1 MISLV
6 STRNIGCPESLLAP
20 DFDQVQP
27 MFRSLRSTLILPWLL
42 ILVVCCALI
51 FQLRGLFDLGIGG
64 EIGKVDQSVK
74 LSAER
79 IKQELGLYLTGFPE
93 ASANFDDADRQHELL
108 LLLDLVLGR
117 FYGIEGGF
125 WSPNSQF
132 IAYSFPTHDSVKR
145 DVPKDEIERITT
157 LNKRA
162 LSSQK
167 EETARFDSAGE
178 VLLIHAIPVRSDLV
192 IWTMGRAHVAAAAAF
207 QKLTVGF
214 VVLLLLMLATGAL
227 ILWYL
232 HRWGRQLRQ
241 IEERLGQFDS
251 RLPETG
257 LKELDRLI
265 GAFNQQTEKLR
276 DAQRV
281 SNELSL
287 ELARAERLTA
297 LGRMSAGLAH
307 EIRNPIGAMRLQSE
321 NALSKNTVDSYQK
334 ACRGMLQNIGRLDD
348 LLERLLAIVR
358 LDRLTLKS
366 TKIGPWIEEC
376 VTPFRNAAAHP
387 AIAVEAADTEWLFDE
402 QQLSRALHNLV
413 ANAVQH
419 TPPHGWVKVSAAIE
433 NGWLEISVE
442 DSGPGVPDELKEKI
456 FEPFVSSRS
465 EGSGLGLAI
474 AREIVEAHG
483 GTMRCV
489 NGRQGARFEMRL
501 PRREP

>member
-1 MISLV
+1 
-6 STRNIGCPESLLAP
+6 
-20 DFDQVQP
+20 

-42 ILVVCCALI
+42 IAVVCCALA
-51 FQLRGLFDLGIGG
+51 FQLWGLFELGIAG
-64 EIGKVDQSVK
+64 EVGKVDQSVQ

-79 IKQELGLYLTGFPE
+79 IKQELNLYLAGFSESPT
-93 ASANFDDADRQHELL
+93 SLDNPDRQHELL

-125 WSPNSQF
+125 WSPQSQF

-145 DVPKDEIERITT
+145 DVPKDEIDRIAT

-162 LSSQK
+162 LSTQK
-167 EETARFDSAGE
+167 EETTRFNSAGE
-178 VLLIHAIPVRSDLV
+178 VLLIHAVPVRSDLV
-192 IWTMGRAHVAAAAAF
+192 IWTMGRAHVVAAAAF
-207 QKLTVGF
+207 QKLTAGF

-241 IEERLGQFDS
+241 IEERLGQIDS
-251 RLPETG
+251 DDKLPQTG

-265 GAFNQQTEKLR
+265 AAFNHQTETLR
-276 DAQRV
+276 EAQRV
-281 SNELSL
+281 SGELSV

-307 EIRNPIGAMRLQSE
+307 EIRNPIGAMRLQAE
-321 NALSKNTVDSYQK
+321 NALAKNSIEAYQN
-334 ACRGMLQNIGRLDD
+334 ACQGMLQNIGRLDD

-358 LDRLTLKS
+358 LDRLELKS
-366 TKIGPWIEEC
+366 NKIQPWIKDC
-376 VTPFRNAAAHP
+376 LAPFHSAGTKP
-387 AIAVEAADTEWLFDE
+387 AIEAEIADLEWSFDK

-413 ANAVQH
+413 ANAIQH
-419 TPPHGWVKVSAAIE
+419 APPNGWVKITTTTE
-433 NGWLEISVE
+433 NDQLEISVE
-442 DSGPGVPDELKEKI
+442 DSGTGVPDELKEKI

-474 AREIVEAHG
+474 AREVVEAHG
-483 GTMRCV
+483 GTLRCV
-489 NGRQGARFEMRL
+489 NGRIGARFEIRL
-501 PRREP
+501 PRREL

>member
-1 MISLV
+1 
-6 STRNIGCPESLLAP
+6 
-20 DFDQVQP
+20 

-42 ILVVCCALI
+42 IAVVCCALT
-51 FQLRGLFDLGIGG
+51 FQLRGLFELGIGG

-79 IKQELGLYLTGFPE
+79 IKQELNLYLAGFSE
-93 ASANFDDADRQHELL
+93 APANFDDSDRQRELL

-132 IAYSFPTHDSVKR
+132 FAYSFPTHDTVKR
-145 DVPKDEIERITT
+145 DVPKDETDRIAT
-157 LNKRA
+157 LNKRV
-162 LSSQK
+162 LSTQK

-178 VLLIHAIPVRSDLV
+178 VLLIHAIPVRPDLV
-192 IWTMGRAHVAAAAAF
+192 IWTMGRAHVVAAAAF

-241 IEERLGQFDS
+241 IEERLAQLDS
-251 RLPETG
+251 DAKLPETG

-265 GAFNQQTEKLR
+265 AAFNHQSESLR
-276 DAQRV
+276 EAQRV
-281 SNELSL
+281 SNELSV

-307 EIRNPIGAMRLQSE
+307 EIRNPIGAMRLQAE
-321 NALSKNTVDSYQK
+321 NALAKNAVETYQK
-334 ACRGMLQNIGRLDD
+334 ACRGMVQNIGRLDD

-358 LDRLTLKS
+358 LDRLTLKRI
-366 TKIGPWIEEC
+366 KIQTWIEDC
-376 VTPFRNAAAHP
+376 VTPFRNAAGKP
-387 AIAVEAADTEWLFDE
+387 TIEVEAAETEWSFDE

-419 TPPHGWVKVSAAIE
+419 TPPNGWVKVTAAIA
-433 NGWLEISVE
+433 NDQLEIAVE
-442 DSGPGVPDELKEKI
+442 DSGSGVPDELKAKI

-465 EGSGLGLAI
+465 KGSGLGLAI

-483 GTMRCV
+483 GTLRCV
-489 NGRQGARFEMRL
+489 NGRVGSRFEIRL
-501 PRREP
+501 PRRTL

>member
-1 MISLV
+1 
-6 STRNIGCPESLLAP
+6 
-20 DFDQVQP
+20 

-42 ILVVCCALI
+42 IAVVCCALA
-51 FQLRGLFDLGIGG
+51 FQLRGLFELGIAG

-79 IKQELGLYLTGFPE
+79 IKQELNLYLNGFSE
-93 ASANFDDADRQHELL
+93 APANFEDSDRQRELL

-117 FYGIEGGF
+117 SYGIEGGF
-125 WSPNSQF
+125 WSPQSQF

-145 DVPKDEIERITT
+145 DVPKDEMDRIAT
-157 LNKRA
+157 LNKRV
-162 LSSQK
+162 LSTQK

-192 IWTMGRAHVAAAAAF
+192 IWTMGRAHVLAAAAF
-207 QKLTVGF
+207 QKLTAGF

-241 IEERLGQFDS
+241 IEERLGQVDLDAK
-251 RLPETG
+251 LPETG

-265 GAFNQQTEKLR
+265 AAFNHQTESLR
-276 DAQRV
+276 EAQRL
-281 SNELSL
+281 SNELSV

-307 EIRNPIGAMRLQSE
+307 EIRNPIGAMRLQAE
-321 NALSKNTVDSYQK
+321 NALAKGTVEAYQN
-334 ACRGMLQNIGRLDD
+334 AGQGMLQNIGRLDD

-366 TKIGPWIEEC
+366 VKIQPWIEDC
-376 VTPFRNAAAHP
+376 IAPFQNAATKP
-387 AIAVEAADTEWLFDE
+387 AIDVETADTEWSFDE

-419 TPPHGWVKVSAAIE
+419 TSPKGWVKVTTAIE
-433 NGWLEISVE
+433 NEQLEIAVE
-442 DSGPGVPDELKEKI
+442 DSGPGVPDELKGKI
-456 FEPFVSSRS
+456 FEPFVSSRA

-474 AREIVEAHG
+474 AREIAEAHG
-483 GTMRCV
+483 GTVRCV
-489 NGRQGARFEMRL
+489 NGRIGARFEIRL
-501 PRREP
+501 PRREL

>member
-1 MISLV
+1 
-6 STRNIGCPESLLAP
+6 
-20 DFDQVQP
+20 

-42 ILVVCCALI
+42 IAVVCCALA
-51 FQLRGLFDLGIGG
+51 FQLRGLFELGISG

-74 LSAER
+74 HSAER
-79 IKQELGLYLTGFPE
+79 IKQELSLYLNGFSE
-93 ASANFDDADRQHELL
+93 APANFDDSDRQRELL

-125 WSPNSQF
+125 WSPQGQF

-145 DVPKDEIERITT
+145 EVPKDEMDRIAT
-157 LNKRA
+157 LNKRV
-162 LSSQK
+162 LSTQK

-192 IWTMGRAHVAAAAAF
+192 IWTMGRAHVIAAAAF

-214 VVLLLLMLATGAL
+214 VVLMLLMLATGAL

-232 HRWGRQLRQ
+232 HRWGRALRQ
-241 IEERLGQFDS
+241 IEERLRQFDS
-251 RLPETG
+251 NAKLPETG

-265 GAFNQQTEKLR
+265 AAFNSQTESLR
-276 DAQRV
+276 EAQRV
-281 SNELSL
+281 SSELSV

-307 EIRNPIGAMRLQSE
+307 EIRNPIGAMRLQAE
-321 NALSKNTVDSYQK
+321 NALAKNAVEAYQS
-334 ACRGMLQNIGRLDD
+334 ACQGMLQNIGRLDD

-358 LDRLTLKS
+358 LDRLALKR
-366 TKIGPWIEEC
+366 TAIRPWIEDC
-376 VTPFRNAAAHP
+376 IAPFCDAAIKP
-387 AIAVEAADTEWLFDE
+387 AIQVETADIEWPFDE

-419 TPPHGWVKVSAAIE
+419 APPNGWVKVTTAIHNDE
-433 NGWLEISVE
+433 LEIAVE
-442 DSGPGVPDELKEKI
+442 DSGSGVPDELKAKI

-465 EGSGLGLAI
+465 NGSGLGLAI

-483 GTMRCV
+483 GTLRYV
-489 NGRQGARFEMRL
+489 SGVVGARFEIRL
-501 PRREP
+501 PSRAL